1 MPWLYQCLPLVRLL
15 DLYTMNHRDPQAA
28 PALIGHLHEQQVDL
42 FPEHQLDQHLAQ
54 DMDRLPNILNV
65 LHRGIRLESSR
76 YPTLWFLK

>member
-1 MPWLYQCLPLVRLL
+1 
-15 DLYTMNHRDPQAA
+15 MNHRGPQAA

-65 LHRGIRLESSR
+65 LHQGICPESFR